1 LLIIEFHI
9 NALLSKE
16 INGELRGCM
25 CVSHLDIADTGG
37 FAKEM
42 KKKLI

>member
-1 LLIIEFHI
+1 MENSRDACVYHIFLI
-9 NALLSKE
+9 L
-16 INGELRGCM
+16 
-25 CVSHLDIADTGG
+25 ADTGG